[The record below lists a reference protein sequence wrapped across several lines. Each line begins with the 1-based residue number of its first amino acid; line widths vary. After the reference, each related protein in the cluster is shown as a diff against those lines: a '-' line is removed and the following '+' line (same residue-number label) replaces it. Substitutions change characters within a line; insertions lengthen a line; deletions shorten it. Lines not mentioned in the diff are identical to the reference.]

1 MSLVLNKSCQQVGF
15 SLIEVMIAV
24 FVLAVGL
31 LGLAGLQMEG
41 LKSNHSAQMR
51 TQAIVQTYDIID
63 RMRLNKVVAK
73 AGGYD
78 IAMAAAVPVVNPAT
92 IAYNDT
98 IAWRSALLADLPS
111 GDGSIVTAAG
121 VVTVSVQWDDSR
133 GLNGSSSQTFSIST
147 EL

>member
-1 MSLVLNKSCQQVGF
+1 MPLVNMKKPHQTGF
-15 SLIEVMIAV
+15 TLIEVMISV

-31 LGLAGLQMEG
+31 LGLAGLQMAG
-41 LKSNHSAQMR
+41 LKSNHSAQLR

-63 RMRLNKVVAK
+63 RMRINKIVAK

-78 IAMAAAVPVVNPAT
+78 IAMGAASAGTAA
-92 IAYNDT
+92 IKDRDRDT
-98 IAWRSALLADLPS
+98 WKAALLADLPN
-111 GDGSIVTAAG
+111 GDGSIVTAAD

-133 GLNGSSSQTFSIST
+133 GFNGSSTQTFSIST